1 MLYVLAF
8 LFPPIAVLM
17 CGRPL
22 AFLVNLIL
30 CLCFWVPGVIHAF
43 YIVNQHLQEK
53 QTQQIV
59 EAIEK
64 NR

>member
-30 CLCFWVPGVIHAF
+30 CLAFWVPGVIHAF